1 MTITTSSK
9 NELVVNNGDPQFEQ
23 KDRVRVEPWSCAAS
37 SYFFMD
43 EEPERMLICWVE
55 ISVEILWGVGERERE
70 RARER
75 GGVRILGKM
84 NLP

>member
-1 MTITTSSK
+1 MTITSSK
-9 NELVVNNGDPQFEQ
+9 DELVVYSGDPQFEQ
-23 KDRVRVEPWSCAAS
+23 KDRVRAEPWSCAAS